1 MVWSSAVENGFI
13 AIILSHRL
21 ASGESNCELNVDLI
35 TKFEWN
41 DWVVQGDTNDP
52 ILGVAI
58 VGSDIWVGVTGFA
71 LVLMTSQSA
80 RSIILIS
87 CMMEKSGESDDNV
100 IKGLQF
106 SLIMP
111 LVYISF

>member
-1 MVWSSAVENGFI
+1 MVWSSSVKNGFI
-13 AIILSHRL
+13 AIILSHRF
-21 ASGESNCELNVDLI
+21 ASSEPNRELNVDLI
-35 TKFEWN
+35 KFEWN

-58 VGSDIWVGVTGFA
+58 VGSDIWVGVTGVA

-80 RSIILIS
+80 RSIIQIS

-100 IKGLQF
+100 MKGL
-106 SLIMP
+106 
-111 LVYISF
+111 

>member
-52 ILGVAI
+52 ILGVVI
-58 VGSDIWVGVTGFA
+58 VGSDIWAGVTGFA
-71 LVLMTSQSA
+71 LVLMTSQST
-80 RSIILIS
+80 RGVIQISS

-100 IKGLQF
+100 IKGL
-106 SLIMP
+106 
-111 LVYISF
+111 